1 MELNRRYSEISI
13 ETDNSIDDESK
24 IKAFNIDNVKIIV
37 DGENIMSVI
46 RENVIRVSKDEFLKR
61 PVKCIKGIRFN
72 A

>member
-37 DGENIMSVI
+37 DDENIMSVI
-46 RENVIRVSKDEFLKR
+46 GEKVIKVYRDEFMRR
-61 PVKCIKGIRFN
+61 PMRSIKELLRR
-72 A
+72 